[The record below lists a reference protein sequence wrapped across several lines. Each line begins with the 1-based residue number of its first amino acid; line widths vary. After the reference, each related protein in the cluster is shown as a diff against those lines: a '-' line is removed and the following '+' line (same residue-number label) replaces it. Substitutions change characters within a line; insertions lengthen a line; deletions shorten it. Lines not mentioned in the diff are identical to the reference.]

1 VGETEGGLPDARAW
15 LVTVDMGYG
24 HQRAAYPL
32 ARIAQGG
39 VINANRYPG
48 MPESDR
54 QVFADLERF
63 YNAVSR
69 FKRVPLLGPLAFRL
83 YDRFQAIPPFDPGR
97 DLSRPTL
104 QVLGATR
111 LIRRRR
117 WGRSLVEG
125 LWAREKLPYLS
136 TFFSTAHMADLHG
149 YPGPIYCVICDADC
163 SRDWVAADPRSS
175 RIFYF
180 APTPR
185 VCERLKLYGV
195 PPERI
200 QLTGFPLPEENLGW
214 PDFHILRADTAF
226 RLAALDPRKSFLGPN
241 AEQVLA
247 ALAPDQAPQRPPRPL
262 TVLFAVGGAGAQ
274 AEIGLQAAA
283 ALSRRIRARTLRLVL
298 VAGVSEQV
306 RRIFR
311 EGLAAEGLQ
320 ELEGRGV
327 EILYEPD
334 KQRYFQK
341 FNQLLRE
348 TDILWTKPSELS
360 FYAALGLPILMA
372 PTIGSQED
380 FNREWLLGLEAGIDQ
395 GDMRDFERW
404 FSDLLA
410 SGDLARAAF
419 NGFSRAPRQGT
430 YHIIRRLAQTA

>member
-1 VGETEGGLPDARAW
+1 VSERERELPQARAW

-32 ARIAQGG
+32 ARVAQGG
-39 VINANRYPG
+39 VINANDYPG
-48 MPESDR
+48 MPDSDR

-63 YNAVSR
+63 YNSVSR

-83 YDRFQAIPPFDPGR
+83 YDRFQAIPPFQPGR

-111 LIRRRR
+111 LIRRRA

-125 LWAREKLPYLS
+125 LWAREHLPYLS

-149 YPGPIYCVICDADC
+149 YPGLIYCVICDADC
-163 SRDWVAADPRSS
+163 SRDWVAAQPRSS
-175 RIFYF
+175 RIHYF

-185 VCERLKLYGV
+185 VVERLKLYGV
-195 PPERI
+195 PEHRI

-214 PDFHILRADTAF
+214 PDFDILRGDTAF
-226 RLAALDPRKSFLGPN
+226 RLAALDPQRRFLGPN
-241 AEQVLA
+241 APQVLS
-247 ALAPDQAPQRPPRPL
+247 ALAPDHQPERPPRPL

-283 ALSRRIRARTLRLVL
+283 ALAPRLRAGEMRLVL
-298 VAGVSEQV
+298 VAGVSARV
-306 RRIFR
+306 REIFR
-311 EGLAAEGLQ
+311 AGLAAAGLQ
-320 ELEGRGV
+320 ELEGQGL
-327 EILYEPD
+327 EILYQPD
-334 KQRYFQK
+334 KQRYFQS
-341 FNQLLRE
+341 FNRTLRE

-360 FYAALGLPILMA
+360 FYAALGLPVLMA

-395 GDMRDFERW
+395 GDMRDFEGW
-404 FSDLLA
+404 FFELLS
-410 SGDLARAAF
+410 SGALARAAF
-419 NGFSRAPRQGT
+419 NGFSRGPRQGT
-430 YHIIRRLAQTA
+430 YQIIRRLAQPA